1 MFPLSR
7 LLSLTVLLFVL
18 YLSYFDYYRK
28 QKKRISDEV
37 GRLRNETNDSRQY
50 LNELLCDLV
59 FSNDLLIVRLW
70 KLFFAILVAAEARTA
85 EYRLRQLEKANRE
98 IAKQSKHIMASSKT
112 VGTAL
117 RNKGD
122 LDAVL
127 ASLNCFEREV
137 SRSVEEINSIMCN
150 RARIERESER

>member
-1 MFPLSR
+1 MLSACWDEF
-7 LLSLTVLLFVL
+7 SEQNQ
-18 YLSYFDYYRK
+18 SYFDYYRK

-85 EYRLRQLEKANRE
+85 EYRLKQLEEANRE

-112 VGTAL
+112 VGTDL

-127 ASLNCFEREV
+127 ASLNCFESEV
-137 SRSVEEINSIMCN
+137 SRSVEEINNIMCN